1 MDAFVN
7 VSAVARPRERGYE
20 SDESETDTEV
30 SKFCAEHLCLD
41 VCDLLHDICFQ
52 CEGVSRISF
61 CERRFNERMPKALN
75 RMLDTVCVSLHT
87 EVSRHRLA
95 RIAMGLASMNLPTL
109 CVIGE

>member
-7 VSAVARPRERGYE
+7 VSAVGRPRGYE
-20 SDESETDTEV
+20 SDESETETDV
-30 SKFCAEHLCLD
+30 SKCFAEHLCLD
-41 VCDLLHDICFQ
+41 VCDLLRDICFQ
-52 CEGVSRISF
+52 CEGVSSISV
-61 CERRFNERMPKALN
+61 CERRFNERMSKALN
-75 RMLDTVCVSLHT
+75 RMLDIVCVSLHT